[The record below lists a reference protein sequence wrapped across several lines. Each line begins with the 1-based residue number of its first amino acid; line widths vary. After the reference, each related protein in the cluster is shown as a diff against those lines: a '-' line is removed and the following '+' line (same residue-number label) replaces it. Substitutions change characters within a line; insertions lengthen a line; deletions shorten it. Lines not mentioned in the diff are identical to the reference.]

1 MAHWIRKVFPTA
13 ALARHLDPNPVR
25 AVVVLDW
32 LVLGGGL
39 S

>member
-1 MAHWIRKVFPTA
+1 VFSTA
-13 ALARHLDPNPVR
+13 ELARGLDRNPVR

>member
-1 MAHWIRKVFPTA
+1 MAQWIRKVFPPA
-13 ALARHLDPNPVR
+13 ALARHLDRDPVR

>member
-1 MAHWIRKVFPTA
+1 MAQWIRKVLSTT
-13 ALARHLDPNPVR
+13 ALARHLDRNPVR

>member
-1 MAHWIRKVFPTA
+1 MV
-13 ALARHLDPNPVR
+13 ALARQLDRNPVR

-32 LVLGGGL
+32 LLWGGGGN